1 MMVVSDNADLNVK
14 ASETCQEIIDPDNGD
29 GFALMWGGARSTYG
43 IRIPRDMV
51 DFPTVIFQIK
61 VRYIFWPF
69 ISSPCLLFY
78 S

>member
-1 MMVVSDNADLNVK
+1 MYLDNADLNVK

-43 IRIPRDMV
+43 IRIPPDV
-51 DFPTVIFQIK
+51 VNFPAVMFQIK
-61 VRYIFWPF
+61 VPYCLAYHFFF
-69 ISSPCLLFY
+69 IYRQLSS